1 MIAPFCFFMSLNG
14 KEESR
19 DVDDNLTDLPDHL
32 CPDGYGYGR
41 KLEGRMMY

>member
-14 KEESR
+14 KEESK
-19 DVDDNLTDLPDHL
+19 DVVDHPYDLSDHL

-41 KLEGRMMY
+41 ELEGRMM